1 LPAEFARAERFDG
14 LFMIDLPGPKEK
26 QTIWRMYLEKYGL
39 DPLQPQPAHDLWTG
53 AEIKS
58 CCRLAALLG
67 VPLVEAA
74 SNVVPVAKTASEAVE
89 KLRSWASG
97 RCLSADRPG
106 IYTSPTNSTVM
117 PGRKVRRDPSNN

>member
-1 LPAEFARAERFDG
+1 L
-14 LFMIDLPGPKEK
+14 
-26 QTIWRMYLEKYGL
+26 L
-39 DPLQPQPAHDLWTG
+39 D
-53 AEIKS
+53 
-58 CCRLAALLG
+58 

-106 IYTSPTNSTVM
+106 IYTSPSNSTVK
-117 PGRKVRRDPSNN
+117 PGRKVSRDPSNN